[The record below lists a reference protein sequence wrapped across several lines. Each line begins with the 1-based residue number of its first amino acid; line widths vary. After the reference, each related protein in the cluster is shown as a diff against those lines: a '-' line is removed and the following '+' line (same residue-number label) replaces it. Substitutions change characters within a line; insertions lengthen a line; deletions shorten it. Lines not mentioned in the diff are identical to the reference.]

1 MFGSLLILIIS
12 IPALSFAQK
21 AEDNKNFEAFKTLLQ
36 TKEAQSV
43 EEFLPAW
50 KKSSPEFFKKYL
62 LGYRS
67 RSLQNSSFRSPRVL
81 MFSRLPLNLVIA
93 FNGSPEH
100 RGFKDLEVMAFNP
113 KTDAFEFYEITEA
126 VLKSGQLPAPNPKK
140 CLECHQSPQ
149 RSQLS
154 KNKVDPRPN
163 WEPYNR
169 WPGFYESMDT
179 YLSDY
184 NHDHFRGKV
193 EELRNNSE
201 DARLADEIPLEPLR
215 HQEFYRDILP
225 RHPRYVYLDPIE
237 HDRYNDRI
245 RNGGSLNVEFT
256 KHLSISNFFRVH
268 RLMTEETEV
277 FDFVKWALALRYK
290 CQEDIVPKD
299 VRRHITGEE
308 TSQWTY
314 QRTTFTQAVDILFT
328 YFGVDTED
336 WSMDFKTNGRFSFN
350 GGKDRFASP
359 GESWDESRP
368 AAEKYILSRPEIKNL
383 NCMELKEKASAT
395 TGSIAAIQAFKARQ
409 TAQASPRAPEP
420 PLIQRCSACHA
431 SNPSPNGDIPPI
443 PFERPSELA
452 KALKATGYKRGTLI
466 NEIRWRLSDHATIDE
481 QMPPSK
487 PSRPT
492 QRQELLRYLEK
503 LTGSD

>member
-1 MFGSLLILIIS
+1 MFGSLFILIVFL
-12 IPALSFAQK
+12 ALPSFAQN
-21 AEDNKNFEAFKTLLQ
+21 ADENKNFEAFKVLLQ
-36 TKEAQSV
+36 EKQAKSI

-113 KTDAFEFYEITEA
+113 KTDAFEFYEVTES

-149 RSQLS
+149 RSQFG
-154 KNKVDPRPN
+154 KNKIDPRPN
-163 WEPYNR
+163 WEPYNK

-184 NHDHFRGKV
+184 DHTHFRGKV
-193 EELRNNSE
+193 EELRENPE

-215 HQEFYRDILP
+215 HKEFYRDILP
-225 RHPRYVYLDPIE
+225 THPRYVFLDPIE

-256 KHLSISNFFRVH
+256 KHLSISNFFRVS

-277 FDFVKWALALRYK
+277 FDFVKWALAVRYK
-290 CQEDIVPKD
+290 CQEDVVPQE
-299 VRRHITGEE
+299 VRTHITGEE
-308 TSQWTY
+308 KSQWTY
-314 QRTTFTQAVDILFT
+314 QRTTYTQAVDILFT

-336 WSMDFKTNGRFSFN
+336 WSMDFKTHGRFSFN
-350 GGKDRFASP
+350 GGRDRFASP
-359 GESWDESRP
+359 GESWEESRP
-368 AAEKYILSRPEIKNL
+368 AAEKYILSRPEIKDL
-383 NCMELKEKASAT
+383 NCMQLKEKASTT
-395 TGSIAAIQAFKARQ
+395 TGNLAAVQAFKTLRSAQ
-409 TAQASPRAPEP
+409 TAPRAPEP
-420 PLIQRCSACHA
+420 PLIQRCIACHA
-431 SNPSPNGDIPPI
+431 SKTSDDGDIPLI
-443 PFERPSELA
+443 PFGNPEELA
-452 KALKATGYKRGTLI
+452 KALKTKGYKRGTLLD
-466 NEIRWRLSDHATIDE
+466 EIRWRLSDHATIDE

-487 PSRPT
+487 PSRPA

-503 LTGSD
+503 VPGS